1 MLSCIVRV
9 WIWSLCI
16 SSWKWGSSSESHVC
30 IEWLYWNRLRSGL
43 YVKLKIIG
51 IFFLRLLLSPEKLV
65 FHIFPSESECSHN
78 YIQTQMWADKYTNT
92 NRYTLASTQLSSQVR
107 HLTPQSQDA
116 EFPVPVWNLLLSFII
131 HDRVNKKDS
140 RLLFGVR
147 IIQSDGK
154 YMCGHTISTLYSNG

>member
-1 MLSCIVRV
+1 MKPMHFLMEMRQFVRV
-9 WIWSLCI
+9 SCMYWMVVLEPIAIWPLC
-16 SSWKWGSSSESHVC
+16 E
-30 IEWLYWNRLRSGL
+30 IENHRD
-43 YVKLKIIG
+43 
-51 IFFLRLLLSPEKLV
+51 FFLRLLLSPEKLV

-116 EFPVPVWNLLLSFII
+116 EFPVPMWNLLLSFII